1 MDSRNPFSP
10 KMKIASSSKQPT
22 DNGSSRNVDAEIGS
36 SSKQPIDIIGSSR
49 NVDAEIGSSSNQPRL
64 EQTITD
70 PDTKDTY
77 LLNSEIGSFSNGSCP
92 VYRAL
97 FSNFLYGTGRPFPR
111 GYVTLKII
119 NQHCIFQPQNPN
131 IIRCMKTFIA
141 SNSLCVSLPYMFEGS
156 LRSILSTRPEK
167 KLPENFIPVVLKQ
180 VVVGL
185 QTKVHVFCTP
195 TLHKSLNAGDIL
207 VDKGE
212 EKISK
217 IS

>member
-22 DNGSSRNVDAEIGS
+22 DTDSSRSVDAEIGS
-36 SSKQPIDIIGSSR
+36 SSKQPTNIGSSR
-49 NVDAEIGSSSNQPRL
+49 NVDAEIGSSSNRPGL

-77 LLNSEIGSFSNGSCP
+77 LLNSEIVSFSNGNCP

-97 FSNFLYGTGRPFPR
+97 FSDFLYGTGRPFPR

-119 NQHCIFQPQNPN
+119 NQHRIFQPQNPN
-131 IIRCMKTFIA
+131 VIRCMKTFIA
-141 SNSLCVSLPYMFEGS
+141 SNSLCASLPYMSEGS
-156 LRSILSTRPEK
+156 LRSFLSTRPEK

-185 QTKVHVFCTP
+185 QTKLMFSALKRFIRV
-195 TLHKSLNAGDIL
+195 
-207 VDKGE
+207 
-212 EKISK
+212 
-217 IS
+217 